1 MLRTAVYNPRTGD
14 TLFGGRELLEQWR
27 DDPDLIVWVD
37 SASEDR
43 EAERRLLRDYFDL
56 NELALDDC
64 QRERHPPKLEWF
76 DDYFFLLLK
85 GFTAET
91 KTIDYSIVHISF
103 FVGRRFL
110 VTRHA
115 LASPSIDRT
124 WTLLESGKLSLE
136 KGTVHVCYRIVRT
149 IIDRYTPIIM
159 SLEERLEDLED
170 EMYDDPS
177 DKLLAELGNY
187 NSRLKK
193 LRRIFGYQA
202 TVIGNL
208 RNSENDF
215 ITDGNLHEFND
226 LHEQMDRLSSLTAL
240 LQELAIDLMEGYISL
255 SSHRLNKIMKVLT
268 ITAVIFLPLSLL
280 AGIYG
285 MNFEH
290 MPELKSADGYFVVLG
305 SMIAIAAV
313 LLALFRYLKWL

>member
-1 MLRTAVYNPRTGD
+1 MLRIAVYNPRSGKTV
-14 TLFGGRELLEQWR
+14 FGKRELLER
-27 DDPDLIVWVD
+27 YRTDPDSLIWVD
-37 SASEDR
+37 SAGGDNDE
-43 EAERRLLRDYFDL
+43 ERRLFKEEFDL
-56 NELALDDC
+56 NDLAIDDC

-91 KTIDYSIVHISF
+91 HSIDYSIVHISF
-103 FVGRRFL
+103 FVGQRFI

-115 LASPSIDRT
+115 LPSPSIDRI
-124 WTLLESGKLSLE
+124 WGMLESGKASME
-136 KGTVHVCYRIVRT
+136 KGPVHICYRIVRT

-159 SLEERLEDLED
+159 NLEERLDDLEE

-177 DKLLAELGNY
+177 DKLLAELSNY

-202 TVIGNL
+202 SVLGNL
-208 RNSENDF
+208 KGSSAEIFAEENM
-215 ITDGNLHEFND
+215 HEFND
-226 LHEQMDRLSSLTAL
+226 LHEQMERLSSLTGL
-240 LQELAIDLMEGYISL
+240 LQELARDLMDGYITL

-290 MPELKSADGYFVVLG
+290 MPELRIQDAYYIVVG
-305 SMIAIAAV
+305 VMVAIAV
-313 LLALFRYLKWL
+313 GLLSLFRYLKWL

>member
-1 MLRTAVYNPRTGD
+1 
-14 TLFGGRELLEQWR
+14 
-27 DDPDLIVWVD
+27 
-37 SASEDR
+37 
-43 EAERRLLRDYFDL
+43 
-56 NELALDDC
+56 
-64 QRERHPPKLEWF
+64 
-76 DDYFFLLLK
+76 
-85 GFTAET
+85 
-91 KTIDYSIVHISF
+91 
-103 FVGRRFL
+103 
-110 VTRHA
+110 
-115 LASPSIDRT
+115 
-124 WTLLESGKLSLE
+124 ESGKLSME

-149 IIDRYTPIIM
+149 VIDRYTPIIM

-170 EMYDDPS
+170 EMYGDPS

-208 RNSENDF
+208 RNSGNDF

-226 LHEQMDRLSSLTAL
+226 LHEQMERLSSLTAL

-290 MPELKSADGYFVVLG
+290 MPELKSGDGYYVVLG
-305 SMIAIAAV
+305 SMAAITV
-313 LLALFRYLKWL
+313 GLLALFRYLKWL

>member
-1 MLRTAVYNPRTGD
+1 MLRIALYDPRSGETV
-14 TLFGGRELLEQWR
+14 FGGRELLQR
-27 DDPDLIVWVD
+27 YRSDPDLRIWLD
-37 SASEDR
+37 STAEEKD
-43 EAERRLLRDYFDL
+43 EERRLFKDEFDL
-56 NELALDDC
+56 NDLAIDDC

-85 GFTAET
+85 GFTADT
-91 KTIDYSIVHISF
+91 RSIDYSIVHISF
-103 FVGRRFL
+103 FVGQRFI

-115 LASPSIDRT
+115 LTSPSIDRI
-124 WTLLESGKLSLE
+124 WGMLESGKESLQ
-136 KGTVHVCYRIVRT
+136 KGPVHVCYRVVRT

-159 SLEERLEDLED
+159 NLEERLDDLEE

-177 DKLLAELGNY
+177 DRLLAELSNY

-193 LRRIFGYQA
+193 LRRIFGYQE
-202 TVIGNL
+202 TVMGNL
-208 RNSENDF
+208 KDSDTEIFMKENM
-215 ITDGNLHEFND
+215 HEFND
-226 LHEQMDRLSSLTAL
+226 LHEQMERLSSLTGL
-240 LQELAIDLMEGYISL
+240 MQELARDLMDGYITL

-290 MPELKSADGYFVVLG
+290 MPELRIADAYYVVIG
-305 SMIAIAAV
+305 VMIGIAV
-313 LLALFRYLKWL
+313 GLLALFRYLKWL

>member
-1 MLRTAVYNPRTGD
+1 MLRTAVYNPRSGD
-14 TLFGGRELLEQWR
+14 TQFGGRELLEQWR
-27 DDPDLIVWVD
+27 GNPDLVVWVD
-37 SASEDR
+37 SGSEDR
-43 EAERRLLRDYFDL
+43 DAERRLFRDYFDL
-56 NELALDDC
+56 NELAMDDC

-115 LASPSIDRT
+115 LSSPSIDRT
-124 WTLLESGKLSLE
+124 WALLESGKLSME

-149 IIDRYTPIIM
+149 VIDRYTPIIM

-170 EMYDDPS
+170 EMYGDPS

-208 RNSENDF
+208 RNSGNDF

-226 LHEQMDRLSSLTAL
+226 LHEQMERLSSLTAL

-290 MPELKSADGYFVVLG
+290 MPELKSGDGYYVVLG
-305 SMIAIAAV
+305 SMAAITV
-313 LLALFRYLKWL
+313 GLLALFRYLKWL